1 MSKYVSYGNCRV
13 GIPGSHLAIT
23 GTRFNLAPMSD
34 HFIDIILGAIRKVNL
49 SNVWAKTDHTS
60 TIYRGGSVEVFD
72 ALKACFVYSFHP
84 GVHCSLEAT
93 ISKGCPGDVDEDTP
107 LQFDGSRINE
117 QQTQNIHFPVI
128 GKFSVYPLGSDNYM
142 KSIEKIVNLGID
154 KGTITGT
161 GHYVTFLG
169 GDVHVVFGYLE
180 EVFNILNEEVSH
192 FVIQVT
198 LLCNVPGGEIDE

>member
-1 MSKYVSYGNCRV
+1 
-13 GIPGSHLAIT
+13 
-23 GTRFNLAPMSD
+23 MSD
-34 HFIDIILGAIRKVNL
+34 NFIDIILGAIRKVDL

-107 LQFDGSRINE
+107 LQFEGSRINE
-117 QQTQNIHFPVI
+117 QQSQTIHFPVI

-142 KSIEKIVNLGID
+142 KCIEKIVNLGID

-169 GDVHVVFGYLE
+169 GDVHEVFGYLE

>member
-1 MSKYVSYGNCRV
+1 MSQHVSYGNCRV
-13 GIPGSHLAIT
+13 GVPGSHLAIT
-23 GTRFNLAPMSD
+23 GARFNLAPMSD
-34 HFIDIILGAIRKVNL
+34 DFIDIILGAIRQVDL

-72 ALKACFVYSFHP
+72 ALKACFISSYRP

-93 ISKGCPGDVDEDTP
+93 LSKGCPGDVDEDTP
-107 LQFDGSRINE
+107 LSFDGSRINE
-117 QQTQNIHFPVI
+117 AHSQATHFPVI
-128 GKFSVYPLGSDNYM
+128 GKFAVYPMGSDNYM
-142 KSIEKIVNLGID
+142 KTIEKVVNLGID
-154 KGTITGT
+154 QGTITGT

-169 GDVHVVFGYLE
+169 GDVHEVFDYLE
-180 EVFNILNEEVSH
+180 QVFKILEQDVSH